1 MKILKIVVNG
11 LPHVKDELNID
22 FVAQQR
28 VDTYD
33 KEHLFNVF
41 SNIYVNR
48 AISFIGINAS
58 GKTTILK
65 TISFVMKLL
74 NNQPINNIESKII
87 MDDLSKDEDVII
99 TSFFYDGKNVNK
111 LVTVIT
117 KKINETD
124 GSEKLIIKD
133 EKLWFKNADKVKT
146 KKTLF
151 VFNENDLEEI
161 RNKNEQYLMDDV
173 SIIVARNKKNNSGI
187 FVCDMLEW
195 TDHNILNVLGR
206 FPKELLTFL
215 DPSIEYLE
223 CSLNDK
229 IEYKGIA
236 VKYVDDV
243 KDELKNYKIIIM
255 TANRNVELVG
265 KDLEKLG
272 FISGE
277 NFCSMEQFLTEWFWK
292 YKKKACLMEV
302 HSTIT
307 SRCTLKCRHCN
318 MFMPYYKEQI
328 DYTAIDILADLELL
342 FRHVDYIVSYRLLG
356 GEPLLNKELADMIE
370 LIGQKYG
377 DRIGN
382 IGIITN
388 GTLLPSEKLIEV
400 SKKYDIKYDFSDYT
414 DVVDYKERFENAVQ
428 IVSDANLRYS
438 VNRSLRWCDFG
449 FPVNNRMY
457 DFDKVREHMFSCG
470 PIFHGLN
477 DGKYYYCHVSWSA
490 DKAKLLKTVPDDYV
504 DLRVLNDDENAKE
517 MILEHSKGNLA
528 KGFVKLCKI
537 CGGCGNDNT
546 EFVKAAQQM

>member
-1 MKILKIVVNG
+1 MECRLTDDWENT
-11 LPHVKDELNID
+11 ENIIIYGFGKVAHDNLD
-22 FVAQQR
+22 F
-28 VDTYD
+28 
-33 KEHLFNVF
+33 
-41 SNIYVNR
+41 
-48 AISFIGINAS
+48 
-58 GKTTILK
+58 
-65 TISFVMKLL
+65 
-74 NNQPINNIESKII
+74 
-87 MDDLSKDEDVII
+87 
-99 TSFFYDGKNVNK
+99 
-111 LVTVIT
+111 
-117 KKINETD
+117 
-124 GSEKLIIKD
+124 
-133 EKLWFKNADKVKT
+133 FKNNFNIVYIVDSDKRKC
-146 KKTLF
+146 
-151 VFNENDLEEI
+151 N
-161 RNKNEQYLMDDV
+161 
-173 SIIVARNKKNNSGI
+173 
-187 FVCDMLEW
+187 
-195 TDHNILNVLGR
+195 
-206 FPKELLTFL
+206 
-215 DPSIEYLE
+215 
-223 CSLNDK
+223 

-342 FRHVDYIVSYRLLG
+342 FRHVDYIASYRLLG

-414 DVVDYKERFENAVQ
+414 DVVDY
-428 IVSDANLRYS
+428 
-438 VNRSLRWCDFG
+438 
-449 FPVNNRMY
+449 
-457 DFDKVREHMFSCG
+457 
-470 PIFHGLN
+470 
-477 DGKYYYCHVSWSA
+477 
-490 DKAKLLKTVPDDYV
+490 
-504 DLRVLNDDENAKE
+504 
-517 MILEHSKGNLA
+517 
-528 KGFVKLCKI
+528 
-537 CGGCGNDNT
+537 
-546 EFVKAAQQM
+546 

>member
-1 MKILKIVVNG
+1 MECRLTDDWENT
-11 LPHVKDELNID
+11 ENIIIYGFGKVAHDNLD
-22 FVAQQR
+22 F
-28 VDTYD
+28 
-33 KEHLFNVF
+33 
-41 SNIYVNR
+41 
-48 AISFIGINAS
+48 
-58 GKTTILK
+58 
-65 TISFVMKLL
+65 
-74 NNQPINNIESKII
+74 
-87 MDDLSKDEDVII
+87 
-99 TSFFYDGKNVNK
+99 
-111 LVTVIT
+111 
-117 KKINETD
+117 
-124 GSEKLIIKD
+124 
-133 EKLWFKNADKVKT
+133 FKNNFNIVYIVDGDKSKC
-146 KKTLF
+146 
-151 VFNENDLEEI
+151 N
-161 RNKNEQYLMDDV
+161 
-173 SIIVARNKKNNSGI
+173 
-187 FVCDMLEW
+187 
-195 TDHNILNVLGR
+195 
-206 FPKELLTFL
+206 
-215 DPSIEYLE
+215 
-223 CSLNDK
+223 

-318 MFMPYYKEQI
+318 MFMPYYKE
-328 DYTAIDILADLELL
+328 
-342 FRHVDYIVSYRLLG
+342 
-356 GEPLLNKELADMIE
+356 
-370 LIGQKYG
+370 
-377 DRIGN
+377 
-382 IGIITN
+382 
-388 GTLLPSEKLIEV
+388 
-400 SKKYDIKYDFSDYT
+400 
-414 DVVDYKERFENAVQ
+414 RFENAVQ

-457 DFDKVREHMFSCG
+457 DFDKVREHMLSCG

>member
-1 MKILKIVVNG
+1 MECRLTDDWENT
-11 LPHVKDELNID
+11 ENIIIYGFGKVAHDNLD
-22 FVAQQR
+22 F
-28 VDTYD
+28 
-33 KEHLFNVF
+33 
-41 SNIYVNR
+41 
-48 AISFIGINAS
+48 
-58 GKTTILK
+58 
-65 TISFVMKLL
+65 
-74 NNQPINNIESKII
+74 
-87 MDDLSKDEDVII
+87 
-99 TSFFYDGKNVNK
+99 
-111 LVTVIT
+111 
-117 KKINETD
+117 
-124 GSEKLIIKD
+124 
-133 EKLWFKNADKVKT
+133 FKNNFNIVYIVDSDKRKC
-146 KKTLF
+146 
-151 VFNENDLEEI
+151 N
-161 RNKNEQYLMDDV
+161 
-173 SIIVARNKKNNSGI
+173 
-187 FVCDMLEW
+187 
-195 TDHNILNVLGR
+195 
-206 FPKELLTFL
+206 
-215 DPSIEYLE
+215 
-223 CSLNDK
+223 

-400 SKKYDIKYDFSDYT
+400 SKKYDIKYDF
-414 DVVDYKERFENAVQ
+414 
-428 IVSDANLRYS
+428 
-438 VNRSLRWCDFG
+438 
-449 FPVNNRMY
+449 
-457 DFDKVREHMFSCG
+457 DKVREHMLSCG

>member
-48 AISFIGINAS
+48 AILFIGINAS

-124 GSEKLIIKD
+124 GSEKLII
-133 EKLWFKNADKVKT
+133 
-146 KKTLF
+146 
-151 VFNENDLEEI
+151 
-161 RNKNEQYLMDDV
+161 
-173 SIIVARNKKNNSGI
+173 
-187 FVCDMLEW
+187 
-195 TDHNILNVLGR
+195 
-206 FPKELLTFL
+206 
-215 DPSIEYLE
+215 
-223 CSLNDK
+223 
-229 IEYKGIA
+229 
-236 VKYVDDV
+236 

-457 DFDKVREHMFSCG
+457 DFDKVREHMLSCG

-490 DKAKLLKTVPDDYV
+490 DKAKLLKTVPDDYL